1 MAYPLLH
8 PENTAPAPLTLS
20 ASEFE
25 RSFPTE
31 GQHIEYKSGVSGTQ
45 IQDTAVAFSNADGG
59 VILVGVRDDGTV
71 SGRALDVGTQDDI
84 HRALQAPRDIGRY
97 SITQVAVDARVVVVI
112 AVARRREGFAQT
124 SSGVVRVRRGSRDD
138 PLFGAELVRFANERT
153 SSRYETTV
161 TDVRLDAVDS
171 DLRAALGRACGWP
184 RATTDRLREMQLADG
199 SHLTVAGALYLLR
212 DPQRALGKVHL
223 ELQRFPD
230 DATIDYDQRR
240 ELRGPLPHVLTE
252 AVSAIVSELGT
263 ELVVLGSR
271 RYDLARLPEVVLR
284 EAVANALAHRSYE
297 MAGTAVRVEMRPSS
311 VLVRSPGGLPEPVT
325 TQNIRE
331 ANAARNIVVIN
342 LLRRYGLAEDQGR
355 GVDVMQDTMADE
367 MLEPPQFI
375 DNGHEVAVD
384 LPLRSTVAPAERA
397 WLRELEHRGALTGAD
412 RIAIVHAARGEVLT
426 NTRVR
431 ELLSIDRSAAGAVL
445 RRLRDEGFLDQR
457 GSRGGAN
464 YRLSGTLRPPAG
476 LRLSEDHLLDV
487 VASLA
492 EERAIANSDVRRAT
506 GLDRIEA
513 LALLEDL
520 VRSGRLQRTG
530 QRRGTRYHRPGG

>member
-1 MAYPLLH
+1 
-8 PENTAPAPLTLS
+8 
-20 ASEFE
+20 
-25 RSFPTE
+25 
-31 GQHIEYKSGVSGTQ
+31 
-45 IQDTAVAFSNADGG
+45 
-59 VILVGVRDDGTV
+59 
-71 SGRALDVGTQDDI
+71 
-84 HRALQAPRDIGRY
+84 
-97 SITQVAVDARVVVVI
+97 
-112 AVARRREGFAQT
+112 
-124 SSGVVRVRRGSRDD
+124 
-138 PLFGAELVRFANERT
+138 
-153 SSRYETTV
+153 
-161 TDVRLDAVDS
+161 
-171 DLRAALGRACGWP
+171 
-184 RATTDRLREMQLADG
+184 
-199 SHLTVAGALYLLR
+199 
-212 DPQRALGKVHL
+212 
-223 ELQRFPD
+223 
-230 DATIDYDQRR
+230 
-240 ELRGPLPHVLTE
+240 
-252 AVSAIVSELGT
+252 
-263 ELVVLGSR
+263 
-271 RYDLARLPEVVLR
+271 
-284 EAVANALAHRSYE
+284 

-311 VLVRSPGGLPEPVT
+311 VIVCSPGGLPEPVT

-367 MLEPPQFI
+367 MLEPPRFI

-397 WLRELEHRGALTGAD
+397 WLRELEHRGALTGPD
-412 RIAIVHAARGEVLT
+412 RIAIVHAARGEALT

-506 GLDRIEA
+506 VWIA
-513 LALLEDL
+513 
-520 VRSGRLQRTG
+520 
-530 QRRGTRYHRPGG
+530 

>member
-1 MAYPLLH
+1 M
-8 PENTAPAPLTLS
+8 
-20 ASEFE
+20 
-25 RSFPTE
+25 
-31 GQHIEYKSGVSGTQ
+31 
-45 IQDTAVAFSNADGG
+45 
-59 VILVGVRDDGTV
+59 
-71 SGRALDVGTQDDI
+71 
-84 HRALQAPRDIGRY
+84 
-97 SITQVAVDARVVVVI
+97 
-112 AVARRREGFAQT
+112 
-124 SSGVVRVRRGSRDD
+124 
-138 PLFGAELVRFANERT
+138 
-153 SSRYETTV
+153 
-161 TDVRLDAVDS
+161 
-171 DLRAALGRACGWP
+171 
-184 RATTDRLREMQLADG
+184 
-199 SHLTVAGALYLLR
+199 
-212 DPQRALGKVHL
+212 
-223 ELQRFPD
+223 
-230 DATIDYDQRR
+230 
-240 ELRGPLPHVLTE
+240 
-252 AVSAIVSELGT
+252 
-263 ELVVLGSR
+263 
-271 RYDLARLPEVVLR
+271 
-284 EAVANALAHRSYE
+284 
-297 MAGTAVRVEMRPSS
+297 
-311 VLVRSPGGLPEPVT
+311 
-325 TQNIRE
+325 
-331 ANAARNIVVIN
+331 IVVIN

-375 DNGHEVAVD
+375 DNGHEVTVD

-397 WLRELEHRGALTGAD
+397 WLRELEHRGALTGPD

-476 LRLSEDHLLDV
+476 LPLSEDHLLDV

-520 VRSGRLQRTG
+520 VRSGRLKRTG